1 MKTKRI
7 KYTENMCVLFDKDTK
22 NKIIEI
28 ATDANISQ
36 GEFVRDA
43 VEHYINF
50 LTTKEEEANE
60 EYYAHIIGAK
70 SNSTKNTE
78 LTEFD
83 KAFNTEFFND

>member
-43 VEHYINF
+43 VDYYLNI
-50 LTTKEEEANE
+50 LTT
-60 EYYAHIIGAK
+60 AK
-70 SNSTKNTE
+70 QKQDYKHEVINSIKS
-78 LTEFD
+78 D
-83 KAFNTEFFND
+83 D